1 MKLEEMNLEQ
11 VTQRLAE
18 LDEEVR
24 NANDVEFVNKAT
36 EEKKDLLSRKSE
48 LEDLEARKQA
58 ALDITAQK
66 VEPKV
71 IETRKEN
78 KMDFE
83 KMTSAEARGTE
94 EYRNAFLK
102 GLLGQPL
109 NEVEKRFNEMATT
122 DALGV
127 VPTITQ
133 ERIFNKLKEYAPL
146 LSEITLLQV
155 PGNVSFVVEG
165 TNNAAAIHPENTL
178 ITPAADATVEVK
190 LGGFEI
196 VKILRI
202 SATVQAMGINSF
214 ESWLVDVIS
223 ENISAKIGSYLI
235 YGSGLSMPE
244 GVDYARAWS
253 DGTTA
258 VQWAAANPTYAE
270 LMKLAGYL
278 KAGYHRRAKWLMNS
292 TTFWTQVLP
301 ASDNSKVKILTDD
314 FKRLLGYPIMIDDNC
329 TTGDIFF
336 GDFKKLVGNLSQNI
350 KVDRSTESG
359 FVYNSIDFRGT
370 AIFDSKIAVGEAF
383 VKGAKV
389 LTAGA

>member
-48 LEDLEARKQA
+48 LEDLEARKQV

-66 VEPKV
+66 VAPIPVE
-71 IETRKEN
+71 IRKEN
-78 KMDFE
+78 KMEFE
-83 KMTSAEARGTE
+83 KMTSAEIRGTE
-94 EYRNAFLK
+94 EYRSAFLK
-102 GLLGQPL
+102 GLLEQPL
-109 NEVEKRFNEMATT
+109 TDVEKRINEMATT

-155 PGNVSFVVEG
+155 PGNVSFVVEN
-165 TNNAAAIHPENTL
+165 TNNAAAIHAENAL
-178 ITPAADATVEVK
+178 ITPAADATAVVT

-196 VKILRI
+196 VKLLRI
-202 SATVQAMGINSF
+202 SATIQAMGINSF
-214 ESWLVDVIS
+214 EAWLVDILA

-235 YGSGLSMPE
+235 YGSGSSMPQ
-244 GVDYARAWS
+244 GVDYARAWA
-253 DGTTA
+253 DGSTA
-258 VQWAAANPTYAE
+258 VEWAATLPTYSELAE
-270 LMKLAGYL
+270 LAGYL

-292 TTFWTQVLP
+292 TTLWSQIVI

-314 FKRLLGYPIMIDDNC
+314 FKRLLGYEILIDDNC

-350 KVDRSTESG
+350 KVDRSSESG
-359 FVYNSIDFRGT
+359 FAYNSIDFRGT
-370 AIFDSKIAVGEAF
+370 AIFDSKIAVAEAF
-383 VKGAKV
+383 VKGAKT

>member
-24 NANDVEFVNKAT
+24 NANDVEFVNKAAD
-36 EEKKDLLSRKSE
+36 EKKDLLTRKSE

-235 YGSGLSMPE
+235 YGSGLSMPQ
-244 GVDYARAWS
+244 GVDYAQTWS

-258 VQWAAANPTYAE
+258 VQWEAANPTYTE
-270 LMKLAGYL
+270 LMELAGYL

-329 TTGDIFF
+329 VTGDIFF

>member
-24 NANDVEFVNKAT
+24 NATDVESVNKAT

-48 LEDLEARKQA
+48 LEDLETRKQA

-66 VEPKV
+66 VAPKV

-109 NEVEKRFNEMATT
+109 NEVEKRINEMATT

-165 TNNAAAIHPENTL
+165 TNNAAAIHAENTL

-235 YGSGLSMPE
+235 YGSGSSMPE
-244 GVDYARAWS
+244 GVDYAQTWS

-270 LMKLAGYL
+270 LMELAGYL

-329 TTGDIFF
+329 VTGDIFF

-383 VKGAKV
+383 VKGAKA

>member
-244 GVDYARAWS
+244 GVDYAQTWS

-258 VQWAAANPTYAE
+258 VQWEAANPTYTE
-270 LMKLAGYL
+270 LMELAGYL

>member
-66 VEPKV
+66 VIPVQVE
-71 IETRKEN
+71 IRKEN
-78 KMDFE
+78 KMEFE
-83 KMTSAEARGTE
+83 KMTPSEIRGTE

-109 NEVEKRFNEMATT
+109 NEVEKRANEMATT

-165 TNNAAAIHPENTL
+165 TNNAAAIHVENAL
-178 ITPAADATVEVK
+178 ITPAADKTVEVK
-190 LGGFEI
+190 LGGYEI

-202 SATVQAMGINSF
+202 SATIQAMGINSF

-235 YGSGLSMPE
+235 YGSGSSMPE
-244 GVDYARAWS
+244 GVDYAQTWS

-329 TTGDIFF
+329 VTGDIFF

-370 AIFDSKIAVGEAF
+370 AVFDSKVAVGEAF

>member
-24 NANDVEFVNKAT
+24 NANDVEFVNKAAD
-36 EEKKDLLSRKSE
+36 EKKDLLTRKSE

-109 NEVEKRFNEMATT
+109 NEVEKRVNEMATT

-165 TNNAAAIHPENTL
+165 TNNAAAIHTENSL
-178 ITPAADATVEVK
+178 IAPAADATVEVK

-235 YGSGLSMPE
+235 YGSGSSMPE
-244 GVDYARAWS
+244 GVDYAQTWS

-370 AIFDSKIAVGEAF
+370 AIFDSKIAVREAF

>member
-1 MKLEEMNLEQ
+1 MKSDEMNLEQ

-66 VEPKV
+66 VIPVQVE
-71 IETRKEN
+71 IRKEN
-78 KMDFE
+78 KMEFE
-83 KMTSAEARGTE
+83 KMTPSEIRGTE
-94 EYRNAFLK
+94 EYRSAFLK
-102 GLLGQPL
+102 GLLKQPL
-109 NEVEKRFNEMATT
+109 TDVEKRTNEMATT

-155 PGNVSFVVEG
+155 PGNVSFVVEK
-165 TNNAAAIHPENTL
+165 TNNAADIHAENNL
-178 ITPAADATVEVK
+178 IVPAADATVEVK

-202 SATVQAMGINSF
+202 SATIQAMGINSF
-214 ESWLVDVIS
+214 ESWLVDIIS

-235 YGSGLSMPE
+235 YGSGSSMPQ
-244 GVDYARAWS
+244 GVDYAQAWS

-258 VQWAAANPTYAE
+258 VQWAAPNPTYAE

-314 FKRLLGYPIMIDDNC
+314 FKRLLGYPILLDDNC

-350 KVDRSTESG
+350 KVDRSSESG

-370 AIFDSKIAVGEAF
+370 AVFDSKVAVGEAF

-389 LTAGA
+389 LAAGA

>member
-66 VEPKV
+66 VAPIPVE
-71 IETRKEN
+71 IRKEN

-109 NEVEKRFNEMATT
+109 NEVEKRVNEMATT

-165 TNNAAAIHPENTL
+165 TNNAAAIHTENTL
-178 ITPAADATVEVK
+178 ISPAADATVEVK

-196 VKILRI
+196 VKIIRI

-235 YGSGLSMPE
+235 YGSGSSMPE
-244 GVDYARAWS
+244 GVDYAQAWS

-258 VQWAAANPTYAE
+258 VQWAGTNPTYAE

-329 TTGDIFF
+329 VTGDIFF

>member
-244 GVDYARAWS
+244 GVDYAQTWS